1 MISIIIPKYYNRLSQ
16 HFLVCSASYTS
27 PQVYKQFS
35 LFSPSHL
42 SPLSERLRD
51 RVLVLVGKSY
61 SVIRLDD
68 LCSLLGLSTD
78 QTRHLAQEKGWE
90 VDSGAKRVNPKPI
103 SAVESDSLS
112 EHQGKLQNLTD
123 IISFLEN

>member
-78 QTRHLAQEKGWE
+78 QTRHCELFSSALI
-90 VDSGAKRVNPKPI
+90 SGKK
-103 SAVESDSLS
+103 SLS
-112 EHQGKLQNLTD
+112 SNLPGVCTRT
-123 IISFLEN
+123 IFGERARAVKFLHSHVF